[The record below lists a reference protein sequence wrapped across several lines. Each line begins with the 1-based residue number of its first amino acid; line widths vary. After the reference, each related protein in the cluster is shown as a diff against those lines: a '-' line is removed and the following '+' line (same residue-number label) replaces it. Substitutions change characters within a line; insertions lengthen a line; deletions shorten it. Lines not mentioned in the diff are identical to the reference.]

1 MLSPLG
7 ILKGTLQS
15 QFGGRLAAAMPQ
27 ILTIKSLIAK
37 GAGANSTLSA
47 LKAAGMGYRRK
58 VFLSDYAFLKGVTQR
73 EGRQKYTRKDRYPDP
88 ESYIPEIGS
97 YQDKFR
103 HVIEVNATNKKT
115 GETITSHLSVTTS
128 RRLER
133 KEIEAAADDLL
144 EDDSYFGFRTD
155 YTDYTANLSTCYE
168 NESYY

>member
-1 MLSPLG
+1 MLSPLA

-37 GAGANSTLSA
+37 GAGANSTLLA
-47 LKAAGMGYRRK
+47 LQKAGLGYRKK
-58 VFLSDYAFLKGVTQR
+58 VFLSDFAFLSGVKQR

-103 HVIEVNATNKKT
+103 HVIEINLTNKET
-115 GETITSHLSVTTS
+115 GATHKGHLSVTTS

-133 KEIEAAADDLL
+133 KEIEEAADELL
-144 EDDSYFGFRTD
+144 EEEKYLSFLDAFTD
-155 YTDYTANLSTCYE
+155 YTTQLSTCYE
-168 NESYY
+168 NVSYH